1 MEGIL
6 LVSGA
11 YATVIPII
19 LGLLVLGFGIAGIA
33 LGHVSDAEDTG
44 RRVYWAEW
52 PVTGERKPDA
62 PEEEKKDV
70 RKAA

>member
-11 YATVIPII
+11 YATILPII
-19 LGLLVLGFGIAGIA
+19 LGLLVLGLGIAGIV
-33 LGHVSDAEDTG
+33 LGHASD
-44 RRVYWAEW
+44 AEW

-62 PEEEKKDV
+62 PEAEKKDV